1 MVKIN
6 KKNIIKI
13 YKNIP
18 EFLLD
23 GETKDNNVDDLCND
37 LFKMKLKKNKS
48 IIHSLKIKSNINKC
62 KKIVTFRKEPIF
74 YFIKKM
80 KLLIT

>member
-1 MVKIN
+1 MVKLN
-6 KKNIIKI
+6 NKNIVKI

-23 GETKDNNVDDLCND
+23 GDTKDNNIDELCADLS
-37 LFKMKLKKNKS
+37 KMKFKKKNNT

-74 YFIKKM
+74 CFIKK
-80 KLLIT
+80 

>member
-6 KKNIIKI
+6 NKNILKV

-23 GETKDNNVDDLCND
+23 GETKDNNVDNLCND
-37 LFKMKLKKNKS
+37 LSKMKLKKKNNT

-62 KKIVTFRKEPIF
+62 PRCGKFRKEPIF
-74 YFIKKM
+74 CLLKK
-80 KLLIT
+80 